1 MFIKFINNC
10 IKEILRCASPSSLL
24 CVVLFFW
31 PNVLLLYALG
41 FYACIFWPLGWLW
54 SKNNFIKIWFSWS
67 SSLQLFPAWIQVEK
81 SFFLKK
87 ERVAGREEL
96 QGRASRKSGR
106 AGQLNGWVP
115 LVHLDCYHFK
125 SRWNSSST
133 LSKRQIIEKFNVKK
147 EKEVLLVFI
156 ISLFCK

>member
-1 MFIKFINNC
+1 MHKINSEVCPTFFTFVCCLIFLAKCFITVCFRFLCMYFLTIRMAL
-10 IKEILRCASPSSLL
+10 IKKQFHKNL
-24 CVVLFFW
+24 
-31 PNVLLLYALG
+31 
-41 FYACIFWPLGWLW
+41 IFL
-54 SKNNFIKIWFSWS
+54 K
-67 SSLQLFPAWIQVEK
+67 LFPATLPCLNSGWK
-81 SFFLKK
+81 KLFFLK

-147 EKEVLLVFI
+147 EKEVLLAFI